1 MAKQFIID
9 QKHPKT
15 ILWILH
21 TCYTYGGMGCS
32 STNLYTRG
40 LEGPSWNC
48 LSCLNHMRLLKVIHL
63 WFPRNTMFLEMVMD
77 SILLYLCGANEHLPA
92 QIWKTNPYFFCEP
105 GDPKMIPCVKLGPF
119 YIPWV
124 ALDPEGGGSAPR
136 VWIAG
141 GARRGGVD
149 GLSICHGSDGLG
161 ATGASKLNFLCP

>member
-9 QKHPKT
+9 QKQYCEYYINVTPMEAWALHPQT
-15 ILWILH
+15 
-21 TCYTYGGMGCS
+21 YTPADW
-32 STNLYTRG
+32 R
-40 LEGPSWNC
+40 GPSWNC